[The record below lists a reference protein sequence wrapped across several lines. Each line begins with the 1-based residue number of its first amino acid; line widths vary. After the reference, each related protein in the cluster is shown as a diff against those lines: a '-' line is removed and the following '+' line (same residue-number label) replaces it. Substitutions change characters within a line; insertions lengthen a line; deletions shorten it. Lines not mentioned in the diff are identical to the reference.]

1 MNTQTVALQAQQMS
15 VRRGGASV
23 LQDLDLHAMAGQW
36 LAIIGPN
43 GAGKS
48 TVLRCLAG
56 LMQPAQGQVLWSG
69 RAASAWPARAR
80 AQHLAWL
87 GQDALGGDAM
97 EAMSVQDTVALGRLP
112 HQGALGWMRL
122 TAVDQQAIA
131 QALADTD
138 LTWAAQRSLASLSGG
153 ERQRV
158 ARARALAVQAP
169 VLLLD
174 EPVAHLDA
182 PHQRLLA
189 QVLRREAGAGRCIV
203 SVLHELPLALQAD
216 RIAVMAQGQVLACG
230 AHDDAN
236 VHCAI
241 EAVFDQAVAIVS
253 LQGRWVAVPTL

>member
-1 MNTQTVALQAQQMS
+1 MNTPPVALQAQQLS
-15 VRRGGASV
+15 LRRGGAWV

-36 LAIIGPN
+36 LAIVGPN

-48 TVLRCLAG
+48 TLLRCLAG
-56 LMQPAQGQVLWSG
+56 LMQPAHGQVLWSG
-69 RAASAWPARAR
+69 RAASAWSARAR

-112 HQGALGWMRL
+112 HQGTLGWMSLNAADR
-122 TAVDQQAIA
+122 QAIA

-138 LTWAAQRSLASLSGG
+138 LTWAAQRTLGSLSGG

-158 ARARALAVQAP
+158 ALARALAVQAP

-189 QVLRREAGAGRCIV
+189 QVLRREAAAGRCIV
-203 SVLHELPLALQAD
+203 SVLHELPLALAAD
-216 RIAVMAQGQVLACG
+216 RLAVLHDGRLRACG
-230 AHDDAN
+230 DRNDPALHR
-236 VHCAI
+236 AI
-241 EAVFDQAVAIVS
+241 EGVFDHAVTITE
-253 LQGRWVAVPTL
+253 LQGKWVATPSY